1 MFNFA
6 RGFYLHFQCV
16 LVEGIVRIYDDSD
29 DVKIEPLMALD
40 NEAL

>member
-6 RGFYLHFQCV
+6 RGVYLHFQCV
-16 LVEGIVRIYDDSD
+16 LVEGIIRIYDSD